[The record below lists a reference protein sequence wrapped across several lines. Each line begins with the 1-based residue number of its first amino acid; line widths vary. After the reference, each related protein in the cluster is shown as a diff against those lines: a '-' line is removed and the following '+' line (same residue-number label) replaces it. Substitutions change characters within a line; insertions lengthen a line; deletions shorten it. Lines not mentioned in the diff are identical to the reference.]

1 MFGALEP
8 PSRSAPIAAF
18 PSVFNACVW
27 NIQQVQKSFC
37 ACTPAVIIRCW
48 LGRQIKKKNPH
59 SFLPIVQNES
69 CPVLLTTKNSCFENY
84 ATGKPN
90 CWFYGARLRS
100 CCRTIVLKA
109 ILTGLKLRRGDM
121 FIERQHTGAV
131 FPHQLRAPPAIRGS
145 ACASRRPV

>member
-84 ATGKPN
+84 ATRN
-90 CWFYGARLRS
+90 TIVFDCTFSRLPI
-100 CCRTIVLKA
+100 CRTAVSEPAHFWVLWP
-109 ILTGLKLRRGDM
+109 L
-121 FIERQHTGAV
+121 
-131 FPHQLRAPPAIRGS
+131 PPFRT
-145 ACASRRPV
+145 